1 LAGDWVAVTAS
12 GNQVLTYSLASG
24 EEKGHFFGT
33 HPLLSSVSGLV
44 AVENEAGE
52 LTIYDLA
59 TSQLREK
66 YVFPE
71 PISIKRFSPDGK
83 RLFVL
88 TVNQTVYIL
97 DVTVST

>member
-1 LAGDWVAVTAS
+1 MIDVKKEMSFT
-12 GNQVLTYSLASG
+12 VLMIM
-24 EEKGHFFGT
+24 
-33 HPLLSSVSGLV
+33 SSVSGLV

-52 LTIYDLA
+52 LAVYDLA
-59 TSQLREK
+59 TSQLLGE

-97 DVTVST
+97 DVTVNT